1 MFNFNQFTLALIF
14 TFKDENSQYKFGA
27 NAIWRQIHYMCFLKN
42 NGYSR
47 IREKIITI
55 PTLI

>member
-1 MFNFNQFTLALIF
+1 MFNFNRFILALIF
-14 TFKDENSQYKFGA
+14 TFKDKTSQYKFGA
-27 NAIWRQIHYMCFLKN
+27 NAVWRQIHYMCLKN

-47 IREKIITI
+47 MREKIITI